1 MAVNTDYKHLCR
13 KLNIEYHKSGY
24 ERTAQINDLI
34 RKGIIVKVA
43 TGRYE
48 IVENPEPLYLDV
60 EGGLIKAIERRK
72 DKSVT
77 ATYAGFARRVKAFNT
92 CKERDSLINKVR
104 YRIGKMEEEG
114 KIIVEHGFWLYKG
127 KEKVCVLE
135 TEADIDYAE
144 IKAVYDEVVGKW
156 WTVNKGKWGV
166 TKKELFRAVKER
178 FGYDKI
184 KRVMRITLK

>member
-1 MAVNTDYKHLCR
+1 MAVSTDYKHLCR

-24 ERTAQINDLI
+24 ERTAQINDLL
-34 RKGIIVKVA
+34 RRGIIIKVA

-48 IVENPEPLYLDV
+48 IVENPKPLYLDI
-60 EGGLIKAIERRK
+60 EGRLIKSIQRRK
-72 DKSVT
+72 NKSVT
-77 ATYAGFARRVKAFNT
+77 ATYEGFARRVKAFDT
-92 CKERDSLINKVR
+92 HKERDSLMGKVR
-104 YRIGKMEEEG
+104 YRIGKMEAEG
-114 KIIVEHGFWLYKG
+114 KITVENGFWLYKG
-127 KEKVCVLE
+127 RAKTLVLE

-156 WTVNKGKWGV
+156 WTEYKGKWGV
-166 TKKELFRAVKER
+166 TKKKLFRAVKER

>member
-1 MAVNTDYKHLCR
+1 MAVSIDYKHLCR

-24 ERTAQINDLI
+24 GRTAQINDLL
-34 RKGIIVKVA
+34 RRGLIVKVA
-43 TGRYE
+43 KGRFE
-48 IVENPEPLYLDV
+48 IVENPEPFLDIEERLV
-60 EGGLIKAIERRK
+60 KAIQRRK

-77 ATYAGFARRVKAFNT
+77 ATYEGFARRVKAFNT
-92 CKERDSLINKVR
+92 RKERDSLINKVR
-104 YRIGKMEEEG
+104 YRIGKMEAEG

-144 IKAVYDEVVGKW
+144 IKAVYDEAVGKW
-156 WTVNKGKWGV
+156 WTENKGKWGV
-166 TKKELFRAVKER
+166 TKKELFTTVKER

>member
-1 MAVNTDYKHLCR
+1 MAVSTDYKHLCR

-34 RKGIIVKVA
+34 RRGVIVKVA
-43 TGRYE
+43 KGRFE
-48 IVENPEPLYLDV
+48 ILENPMPLYLDI
-60 EGGLIKAIERRK
+60 EDGLIKAIQRRK

-77 ATYAGFARRVKAFNT
+77 ATYEGFARRVKAFDT
-92 CKERDSLINKVR
+92 RKERDSIINKVR
-104 YRIGKMEEEG
+104 YRISKMEEEG
-114 KIIVEHGFWLYKG
+114 KISVEYGFWLYKG
-127 KEKVCVLE
+127 RAKTLVLE

-156 WTVNKGKWGV
+156 WTEYKGKWGV
-166 TKKELFRAVKER
+166 TKKELFRAVKDR